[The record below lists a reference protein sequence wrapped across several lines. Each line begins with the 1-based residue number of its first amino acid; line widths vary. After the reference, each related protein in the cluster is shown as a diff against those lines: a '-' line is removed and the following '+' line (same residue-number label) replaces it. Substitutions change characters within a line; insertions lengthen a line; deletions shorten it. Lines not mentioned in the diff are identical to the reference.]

1 MKRDSPLTERESLEY
16 CLTKR
21 ELDERTLENMENLK
35 QSRIELQNRDRLGSH
50 GPIYRTNRI
59 LTKIRQGV
67 REIVLVHRSD
77 LLRLLFLSLLLLLL
91 FPLFLRSLL
100 LVLLVVLPCREGTAA
115 ILCKDMLDATDVL
128 LAAEPAHHLRASPHE
143 GVCTRSWKNLPRSCP
158 PNKPVDLK
166 QTLLDDCLRR
176 HERRAREGR
185 HLVDAR
191 RILGLQRL
199 VPL

>member
-67 REIVLVHRSD
+67 REIVLVHRSN

-128 LAAEPAHHLRASPHE
+128 LAAEPAHHLRRLHHE
-143 GVCTRSWKNLPRSCP
+143 GVLHEVLEESTSQLPP
-158 PNKPVDLK
+158 E
-166 QTLLDDCLRR
+166 QTC
-176 HERRAREGR
+176 
-185 HLVDAR
+185 
-191 RILGLQRL
+191 
-199 VPL
+199 

>member
-1 MKRDSPLTERESLEY
+1 
-16 CLTKR
+16 
-21 ELDERTLENMENLK
+21 MENLK

-100 LVLLVVLPCREGTAA
+100 LVLLVVLPYREGTAA
-115 ILCKDMLDATDVL
+115 ILCKDMLDATGVL
-128 LAAEPAHHLRASPHE
+128 LAAEPAHHLLRLHHE
-143 GVCTRSWKNLPRSCP
+143 GVL
-158 PNKPVDLK
+158 
-166 QTLLDDCLRR
+166 
-176 HERRAREGR
+176 H
-185 HLVDAR
+185 
-191 RILGLQRL
+191 
-199 VPL
+199 

>member
-35 QSRIELQNRDRLGSH
+35 QSRIELQTRDRLGSQ
-50 GPIYRTNRI
+50 GPIYRTNSI
-59 LTKIRQGV
+59 LTPIRQGV

-77 LLRLLFLSLLLLLL
+77 LLRLFFLSLLLLLL
-91 FPLFLRSLL
+91 FPLFLRSFL

-128 LAAEPAHHLRASPHE
+128 LAAEPAHHLRRLHHE
-143 GVCTRSWKNLPRSCP
+143 GVLHEVLEESTSQP
-158 PNKPVDLK
+158 PPE
-166 QTLLDDCLRR
+166 QTC
-176 HERRAREGR
+176 
-185 HLVDAR
+185 
-191 RILGLQRL
+191 
-199 VPL
+199 